1 MDLMIL
7 VKNCLFKNSLGRKPK
22 WGNLGGT
29 WASGGTQ
36 AVLEQCLILLS
47 WRSLPYTRKVKKHL
61 IAKTVATGS
70 ITRTGHTM
78 PRRQRQQLLPPSLI
92 LNN

>member
-61 IAKTVATGS
+61 IAKTVATADS
-70 ITRTGHTM
+70 EQMTSPVQYATI
-78 PRRQRQQLLPPSLI
+78 LLS
-92 LNN
+92 NKHV